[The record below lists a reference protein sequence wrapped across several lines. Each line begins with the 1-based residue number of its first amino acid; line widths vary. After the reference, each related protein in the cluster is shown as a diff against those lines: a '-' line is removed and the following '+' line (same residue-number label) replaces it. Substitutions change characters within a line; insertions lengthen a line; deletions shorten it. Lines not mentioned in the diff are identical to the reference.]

1 MIVSK
6 ETQNAV
12 MELIGE
18 CFKANRKLDRAVS
31 VIGVKFVCNNTAN
44 LIHHGI
50 AHWFTAL
57 ADDIG
62 EKCLERYNI
71 PVVYMPTPA
80 GDKDYITATELI
92 QDIESICIEFQTL
105 MMGCCKVAFENND
118 IHVYADLLDML
129 EDVNEIVEQ
138 AVLLSDKITAFGE
151 DKLISFDGGVKEFWI
166 LKEDE

>member
-18 CFKANRKLDRAVS
+18 CFKTNRKLDRAVS
-31 VIGVKFVCNNTAN
+31 VLGVKFVCNNSAD

-71 PVVYMPTPA
+71 PVIYPATPA
-80 GDKDYITATELI
+80 GDIQYGKANELI
-92 QDIESICIEFQTL
+92 RHIMSTCIEFQTL

-129 EDVNEIVEQ
+129 EGVNEIVEQ
-138 AVLLSDKITAFGE
+138 TVLLYDKIMAFGE
-151 DKLISFDGGVKEFWI
+151 DKLMSFDHDIIKFWI